1 MRAVMFLSSM
11 SARRRAGGLSPTGL
25 LMRREDSWDG
35 PARAASFMRQ
45 LHTRVGAP
53 DRSLGLASSPRG
65 PRAGLRRGGYPRA
78 RALAGVITESGC
90 QKERQRSLQQRC
102 PALRP
107 ALDSIP
113 NGHQAGQQLRAA
125 QPQTLPK
132 PAARPKE
139 ARGSPRTRHTTEAH
153 EPSNARPGWPT
164 CSRTT

>member
-53 DRSLGLASSPRG
+53 DRSLGLASSPRA

-78 RALAGVITESGC
+78 RALAGVITESGG
-90 QKERQRSLQQRC
+90 QKERQRSRNRGARPCGQPSTQYPTGIKRGSSFAQRSRRRC
-102 PALRP
+102 PNLQRGP
-107 ALDSIP
+107 
-113 NGHQAGQQLRAA
+113 R
-125 QPQTLPK
+125 K
-132 PAARPKE
+132 REAARGH
-139 ARGSPRTRHTTEAH
+139 ATLLRRTSRRTQDQDGRHAH
-153 EPSNARPGWPT
+153 G
-164 CSRTT
+164 